1 MGIEVHELI
10 IKAVVTPDAKS
21 NGVANV
27 AGGKLSATQ
36 EQQLIQKSLDQVKTY
51 LNSKNER

>member
-10 IKAVVTPDAKS
+10 IKAVVAPDAKS
-21 NGVANV
+21 KGES
-27 AGGKLSATQ
+27 GSGSGQLSSMQ
-36 EQQLIQKSLDQVKTY
+36 EQNLIQKSLDQVKTY